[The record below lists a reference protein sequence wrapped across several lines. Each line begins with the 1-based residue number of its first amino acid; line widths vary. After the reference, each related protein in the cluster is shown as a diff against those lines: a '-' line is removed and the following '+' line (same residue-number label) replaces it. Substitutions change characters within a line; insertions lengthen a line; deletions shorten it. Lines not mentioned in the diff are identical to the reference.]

1 MYTSSTVM
9 SQIIHHSR
17 CSAFL
22 FLHRAIHAH
31 IGREQ
36 RAAQKISNISG
47 GKLDCLIHNAARMS
61 ADTLYKDFDSLLVS
75 FLFNDVELQTDVD
88 AARAWTSSTQTSSTQ

>member
-1 MYTSSTVM
+1 
-9 SQIIHHSR
+9 
-17 CSAFL
+17 
-22 FLHRAIHAH
+22 
-31 IGREQ
+31 
-36 RAAQKISNISG
+36 
-47 GKLDCLIHNAARMS
+47 MS